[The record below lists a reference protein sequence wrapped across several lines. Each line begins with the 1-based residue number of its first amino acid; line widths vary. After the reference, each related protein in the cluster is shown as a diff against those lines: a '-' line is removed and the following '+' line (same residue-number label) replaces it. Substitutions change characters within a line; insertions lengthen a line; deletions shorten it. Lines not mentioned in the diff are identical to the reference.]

1 MTTLIDIT
9 GQKFG
14 RLTVIRRCG
23 TAKMAMPSGCVS
35 VAVAIRPKLIR
46 TRCGMGEQEA
56 VGV

>member
-1 MTTLIDIT
+1 MELP
-9 GQKFG
+9 
-14 RLTVIRRCG
+14 
-23 TAKMAMPSGCVS
+23 KMAMPSGCVS